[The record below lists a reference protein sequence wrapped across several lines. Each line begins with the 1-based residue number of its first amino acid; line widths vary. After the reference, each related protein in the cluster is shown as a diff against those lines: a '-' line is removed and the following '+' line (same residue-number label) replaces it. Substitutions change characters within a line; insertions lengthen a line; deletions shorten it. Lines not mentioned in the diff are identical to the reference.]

1 MKRVLITG
9 AGTGIGE
16 ACATYLADRGWGV
29 VAAGRRKAPL
39 DALAASAPNVAPLVL
54 DVTDEASV
62 RAGVEAAGPL
72 DAVVNNA
79 GISVMGP
86 IEAVGLD
93 EWRRQFETNVF
104 GVATV
109 SRHALPGLRARR
121 GRIVNIGSV
130 AGRIASPF
138 MGVYASSKHAVEG
151 LTDALRREV
160 ARHGVEVVL
169 VRPGFVNTPFGEQ
182 EQASLA
188 RHEHPAYA
196 EATARFRRWH
206 KEAGHAASPGPQVV
220 AEVVHRAL
228 TADSPRDRYAAPARA
243 RRLLAL
249 RNALPTAVVD
259 GLVERTIRGR

>member
-1 MKRVLITG
+1 MPRVLITG
-9 AGTGIGE
+9 AGSGIGR
-16 ACATYLADRGWGV
+16 ACTQHLAVRGWEV
-29 VAAGRRKAPL
+29 VATGRRREPL
-39 DALAASAPNVAPLVL
+39 DQLAAETPSVTPLSM

-62 RAGVEAAGPL
+62 REALGNAGPL

-79 GISVMGP
+79 GVSVMGP
-86 IEAVGLD
+86 IEAVSLD

-109 SRHALPGLRARR
+109 CRHALPGLRERG

-160 ARHGVEVVL
+160 KPHGVRVIL
-169 VRPGFVNTPFGEQ
+169 VRPGFVNTPFGTQEQ
-182 EQASLA
+182 ESLK
-188 RHEHPAYA
+188 RHDHPAYA
-196 EATARFRRWH
+196 EALARFRRWH
-206 KEAGHAASPGPQVV
+206 AEAGHAASPGPEVV
-220 AEVVHRAL
+220 AKAVRRAL
-228 TADSPRDRYAAPARA
+228 TERAPRDRYAAPAKA
-243 RRLLAL
+243 RRLLLL

-259 GLVERTIRGR
+259 RLVERTIARQ